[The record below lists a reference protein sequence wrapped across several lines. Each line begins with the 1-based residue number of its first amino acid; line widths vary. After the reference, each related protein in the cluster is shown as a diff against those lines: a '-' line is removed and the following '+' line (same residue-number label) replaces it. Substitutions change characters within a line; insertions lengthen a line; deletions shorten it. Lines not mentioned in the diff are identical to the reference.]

1 MSDAKK
7 GAAGLYGII
16 AIKLGKGLLLL
27 AVALG
32 VYSLAG
38 YDLTALFEKCLRV
51 LNLDPES
58 SFFQKL
64 EVKIGQIT
72 PTNVRWVAAGTF
84 TYSMICLVEGIGL
97 CLRISWAGWLAIGES
112 LFFIPI
118 EVYELHRSFSV
129 TVLGILIFNIFI
141 CYYLFHNR
149 ARLFKHHYPT
159 TEVSQA
165 AGSCG
170 ASCSQGQP
178 LSQSP
183 SQQ

>member
-38 YDLTALFEKCLRV
+38 YDLTALFEKSLRV

-84 TYSMICLVEGIGL
+84 IYSMICLVEGIGL
-97 CLRISWAGWLAIGES
+97 SLRISWAGWLAMGEA

-118 EVYELHRSFSV
+118 EIFELRRSFSV

-149 ARLFKHHYPT
+149 ERLFKHHHPDK
-159 TEVSQA
+159 EEDQK
-165 AGSCG
+165 AGSST
-170 ASCSQGQP
+170 ASCPRSQP
-178 LSQSP
+178 IPQSP